1 MKVVRQLNLGKKE
14 KIDDR
19 GVTLSNSQEI
29 TKNLPKTSKP
39 PPIEL
44 LCLPPNER
52 IFKKHVRQ
60 RFIYQSSF
68 CNYFIN
74 LYI

>member
-19 GVTLSNSQEI
+19 GVTLSNSQEA
-29 TKNLPKTSKP
+29 TKKLRQTSIP

-44 LCLPPNER
+44 LCLLPNEK
-52 IFKKHVRQ
+52 IFKTHVRQ

-68 CNYFIN
+68 CSYSTN